1 MRPIRTFFWR
11 QKGGSCP
18 PRPTCW
24 GRDHS
29 ERPGYRRSNRNR
41 FPMIGTADLQ
51 RGLPASHPRR
61 SPDPG
66 KTGRRDR
73 HRGSATTKLRCCKP
87 RPCLPLPHQMLLS
100 RQCGKTSP
108 RTYRSWTSSIGR
120 TQPLHRGRSRYPPSL
135 AEPGCQSPR
144 QRQSLHSA
152 SEREASKHNPAA
164 LRFR

>member
-1 MRPIRTFFWR
+1 MSNQGFTQLGPIRIFFGP
-11 QKGGSCP
+11 KGRFLPLPVQRAGPDRYSD
-18 PRPTCW
+18 
-24 GRDHS
+24 GLAI
-29 ERPGYRRSNRNR
+29 GRSNRNR
-41 FPMIGTADLQ
+41 FPMIGTTDLQ

-120 TQPLHRGRSRYPPSL
+120 TQPLHRERSRYPPSL
-135 AEPGCQSPR
+135 AEPGC
-144 QRQSLHSA
+144 
-152 SEREASKHNPAA
+152 
-164 LRFR
+164 